1 MNFYPKKYI
10 EKESIIVSK
19 IQHRISNYCY
29 KPTNTAT
36 EFQITL
42 IYPYKSSVLF
52 YRTAFLCFS
61 NDC

>member
-19 IQHRISNYCY
+19 IQYRISNYCY

-42 IYPYKSSVLF
+42 IYPKRNGV
-52 YRTAFLCFS
+52 
-61 NDC
+61 